1 MWCYA
6 VRRSLCSIA
15 LSNPLYEVELNN
27 VQHQLSPKYITKKE
41 SLSVIQGKHDNNGTL
56 INRIRQKNS
65 LECEFDELS
74 ENNLYDQIL
83 KTTICY
89 LMRVKGVKEKRNNK

>member
-41 SLSVIQGKHDNNGTL
+41 SLETL
-56 INRIRQKNS
+56 N
-65 LECEFDELS
+65 
-74 ENNLYDQIL
+74 
-83 KTTICY
+83 KTTLPRQTQY
-89 LMRVKGVKEKRNNK
+89 RA